1 MLKMTV
7 LEPWQINS
15 AVNIKEPSG
24 IFQRAEKTGQGGG
37 EKGERTDGK
46 EDRHF
51 LPMLKTG
58 LAAINIEEAKA
69 TAVSGMRDILKNM
82 GKGSDIGK
90 GKNVERKQEMNN
102 GAQVSEEKIDERQ
115 VDRTEIPAGLQNAIF
130 FTTTDNDVVQDRLV
144 DVAHEDSGEK
154 NDVVLQR
161 LTKGI
166 GTQGGILISFK
177 TEAENGAPF
186 SPDKDSGE
194 GMLKGTPS
202 DSGNGKVAVP
212 ESLLAALRGKGIDEK
227 DISKIL
233 AVIKEGELKSVP
245 LERQVGEA
253 TVEKDSG
260 VGMLKGTPSDSGNG
274 KVAVPESLLA
284 VLREKGIGE
293 KDISKIL
300 AVIKEGELK
309 SVPLERQVGEATVE
323 KDSGAGMLKGT
334 PSDSNTEKGDGRG
347 DSPSFSGKGKVAV
360 PEPFTLAEAADL
372 TVYGSDSRV
381 IKSGDAKP
389 VEGRLLVDQ
398 IVSQLPTEADKGFSR
413 VRIALFPENLGGLD
427 MDIIIRENKIHVV
440 LMADRQDVRQLLQG
454 HADQLRNALQ
464 NQGLQV
470 DGIDFLLRDSSR
482 GMDSGSGGSHLSWR
496 EDNSSAKGGEREHDV
511 PASSAMLLSAAG
523 QAGGTVEGG
532 ISLFV

>member
-15 AVNIKEPSG
+15 AINIKEPSG

-51 LPMLKTG
+51 LPMLKAG
-58 LAAINIEEAKA
+58 LAAINVAEAKA
-69 TAVSGMRDILKNM
+69 TAVSGMRDILKNR

-130 FTTTDNDVVQDRLV
+130 FTTTDNNVVQNRLV

-166 GTQGGILISFK
+166 GTQGGVLISFK
-177 TEAENGAPF
+177 TEAEGV
-186 SPDKDSGE
+186 GL
-194 GMLKGTPS
+194 LKGTPS
-202 DSGNGKVAVP
+202 DSGNGKVSVP

-260 VGMLKGTPSDSGNG
+260 VGMLKGTPSDFN
-274 KVAVPESLLA
+274 A
-284 VLREKGIGE
+284 
-293 KDISKIL
+293 
-300 AVIKEGELK
+300 
-309 SVPLERQVGEATVE
+309 
-323 KDSGAGMLKGT
+323 
-334 PSDSNTEKGDGRG
+334 EKGDSRG
-347 DSPSFSGKGKVAV
+347 DSPSFSGKGKIAV
-360 PEPFTLAEAADL
+360 PEPFTLAEQADL
-372 TVYGSDSRV
+372 TAYGSDSKV
-381 IKSGDAKP
+381 IKAGDAKP
-389 VEGRLLVDQ
+389 IEGRLLIDQ
-398 IVSQLPTEADKGFSR
+398 IASQLPTEADKGFSR

-427 MDIIIRENKIHVV
+427 MDIMIRENKIHV
-440 LMADRQDVRQLLQG
+440 LLIADRQDVRQVLQG
-454 HADQLRNALQ
+454 HADQLRDALQ

-470 DGIDFLLRDSSR
+470 DGIDFLLRNSPR

-496 EDNSSAKGGEREHDV
+496 EDNSSAKRGVREHDV
-511 PASSAMLLSAAG
+511 PASSAMLLSAAR
-523 QAGGTVEGG
+523 QTSGTMEGG
-532 ISLFV
+532 IISLFV

>member
-1 MLKMTV
+1 
-7 LEPWQINS
+7 
-15 AVNIKEPSG
+15 
-24 IFQRAEKTGQGGG
+24 
-37 EKGERTDGK
+37 
-46 EDRHF
+46 
-51 LPMLKTG
+51 
-58 LAAINIEEAKA
+58 
-69 TAVSGMRDILKNM
+69 
-82 GKGSDIGK
+82 
-90 GKNVERKQEMNN
+90 
-102 GAQVSEEKIDERQ
+102 
-115 VDRTEIPAGLQNAIF
+115 
-130 FTTTDNDVVQDRLV
+130 
-144 DVAHEDSGEK
+144 
-154 NDVVLQR
+154 
-161 LTKGI
+161 
-166 GTQGGILISFK
+166 
-177 TEAENGAPF
+177 
-186 SPDKDSGE
+186 
-194 GMLKGTPS
+194 
-202 DSGNGKVAVP
+202 
-212 ESLLAALRGKGIDEK
+212 
-227 DISKIL
+227 
-233 AVIKEGELKSVP
+233 
-245 LERQVGEA
+245 
-253 TVEKDSG
+253 
-260 VGMLKGTPSDSGNG
+260 
-274 KVAVPESLLA
+274 
-284 VLREKGIGE
+284 
-293 KDISKIL
+293 
-300 AVIKEGELK
+300 
-309 SVPLERQVGEATVE
+309 
-323 KDSGAGMLKGT
+323 MLKGT

>member
-24 IFQRAEKTGQGGG
+24 IFQRAEKTGQVGE

-46 EDRHF
+46 EDSDF
-51 LPMLKTG
+51 LPMLKAG
-58 LAAINIEEAKA
+58 LEAIKEAK
-69 TAVSGMRDILKNM
+69 GRDV
-82 GKGSDIGK
+82 GKGE
-90 GKNVERKQEMNN
+90 NFERTQKINN
-102 GAQVSEEKIDERQ
+102 GAQTSEEKIDERQ
-115 VDRTEIPAGLQNAIF
+115 VGLTEIPAGLQSAIF
-130 FTTTDNDVVQDRLV
+130 FRV
-144 DVAHEDSGEK
+144 EK
-154 NDVVLQR
+154 DL
-161 LTKGI
+161 
-166 GTQGGILISFK
+166 
-177 TEAENGAPF
+177 AA
-186 SPDKDSGE
+186 
-194 GMLKGTPS
+194 GMLKGTSESGKDKVAVLESLLAAFREQGIDEKDIRKILAVIKDGELKSVTLERQMGEATVEKDSGERMLKGTPF
-202 DSGNGKVAVP
+202 DSGNGKVSVP
-212 ESLLAALRGKGIDEK
+212 ESLLAALREKGIDEK

-233 AVIKEGELKSVP
+233 AVIKEGELKSV
-245 LERQVGEA
+245 R
-253 TVEKDSG
+253 
-260 VGMLKGTPSDSGNG
+260 
-274 KVAVPESLLA
+274 
-284 VLREKGIGE
+284 
-293 KDISKIL
+293 
-300 AVIKEGELK
+300 
-309 SVPLERQVGEATVE
+309 LERQVGEATVE

-360 PEPFTLAEAADL
+360 PEPFTLAEQADL

-511 PASSAMLLSAAG
+511 PASSAMLLSAAR
-523 QAGGTVEGG
+523 QTSGTVEGG
-532 ISLFV
+532 IISLFV